1 MIWFNPDHLKTKKMC
16 KRAFKPLPFV
26 IRCVPAQYIVP
37 QMCDKAVVENDGTL
51 KFVTDNYKIKK
62 CVIKLLMITETH

>member
-1 MIWFNPDHLKTKKMC
+1 M
-16 KRAFKPLPFV
+16 PFV